1 MYKLSPKFKLLLF
14 SSKINDVKQVPL
26 DLFCHT
32 CVINACNSTLK
43 ACDTTFARRL
53 VNYFDN
59 ELIPKMLSM
68 EWAEIPNRAEIKRFD
83 EEALDVIDSTV
94 EKTAAQEDYDFI
106 DDSEVSSNLM
116 RAKEFYFAATNF
128 TSYISAINNEIDM
141 TIDTYRSHIKV
152 LTALW
157 TALSRY
163 MPLINKRHTYSYDKF
178 LKNIDLALQS
188 SGFTS
193 GILTPVQLIAL
204 KSNLCKFIMKQYLP
218 SMTYKDGFFFLFIS
232 GFLIQEKEHMIQMKD
247 LQIIID
253 HICDE
258 YENKCDLR
266 QIDVSRGDPVHQ
278 LKFSNVANIFPFMN
292 KFFSDVFGQD
302 YTSNFQIF
310 SIESFANE
318 NNIILKYS
326 PLEDPTLLLENFIS
340 MRGRNKTFTSISLTE
355 KTLKQSRDVIK
366 NAREKGLFVAIH
378 YMEPSPACGAFI
390 ESLFADKNAHK
401 EFHIVILC
409 TDTSYIPR
417 DFICKCTNLAYDN
430 FPLIKIQMNQLYQHV
445 VQTTEIRSK
454 LAKKLTYAACLAY
467 SLIKFSSTM
476 SPLGIASPVL
486 LSEDDIKAVMSYMR
500 QQQNNDINIRNYREM
515 INDSV
520 FGAQFIDLNDR
531 KKMKGNPFLCHW
543 TRHQRR
549 QLRVCR
555 NIRF

>member
-188 SGFTS
+188 SDFTS
-193 GILTPVQLIAL
+193 GILTPVQLIVL

-292 KFFSDVFGQD
+292 KFISDVFGQD

-340 MRGRNKTFTSISLTE
+340 MRGRNKNFTSISLTE
-355 KTLKQSRDVIK
+355 
-366 NAREKGLFVAIH
+366 
-378 YMEPSPACGAFI
+378 
-390 ESLFADKNAHK
+390 
-401 EFHIVILC
+401 
-409 TDTSYIPR
+409 
-417 DFICKCTNLAYDN
+417 
-430 FPLIKIQMNQLYQHV
+430 
-445 VQTTEIRSK
+445 
-454 LAKKLTYAACLAY
+454 
-467 SLIKFSSTM
+467 
-476 SPLGIASPVL
+476 
-486 LSEDDIKAVMSYMR
+486 
-500 QQQNNDINIRNYREM
+500 
-515 INDSV
+515 
-520 FGAQFIDLNDR
+520 
-531 KKMKGNPFLCHW
+531 
-543 TRHQRR
+543 
-549 QLRVCR
+549 
-555 NIRF
+555 